1 MLARGDDPAGLA
13 ACGGG
18 PRPPRRGL
26 LLAHIVQDVP
36 QPPVYLF
43 QDGHMFLGR
52 PALEAAQTRD
62 GFVHAIVA
70 GCWRLSRGPFGIKVL
85 IFVWVFVGH
94 LLYPPLER
102 YRPML
107 TRARRAMATAEE
119 CREAL
124 QALMGRLGE
133 MPEQDR
139 SSYFSNR
146 SFSCHVTDLGVTFVT
161 RITDAGAE
169 PVKEAAP
176 DEPPADIR
184 LTANSDDVVSLAAT
198 PANIARM
205 WMAGRVKIQA
215 SIRDL
220 LALRRLL

>member
-1 MLARGDDPAGLA
+1 MCCTLR
-13 ACGGG
+13 
-18 PRPPRRGL
+18 
-26 LLAHIVQDVP
+26 
-36 QPPVYLF
+36 
-43 QDGHMFLGR
+43 
-52 PALEAAQTRD
+52 
-62 GFVHAIVA
+62 
-70 GCWRLSRGPFGIKVL
+70 
-85 IFVWVFVGH
+85 
-94 LLYPPLER
+94 LER

-124 QALMGRLGE
+124 QTLTGRLGE
-133 MPEQDR
+133 MDEKNR
-139 SSYFSNR
+139 SSFFSNR

-161 RITDAGAE
+161 TITDQGAE

-184 LTANSDDVVSLAAT
+184 LTANSDDVIARAAT

-205 WMAGRVKIQA
+205 WMAGRVKVHA
-215 SIRDL
+215 SIKDL